1 MSHTIPPT
9 IDTEAIVQLQSPR
22 GPILALTD
30 SQLPENVLEAL
41 QENTGNGDTR
51 AAIAMARLT
60 GMTTTIRRTTQT
72 TVKAADV
79 FRK

>member
-1 MSHTIPPT
+1 MAHLIPPT

-22 GPILALTD
+22 GPVLEMSDA
-30 SQLPENVLEAL
+30 QLPESVRADLA
-41 QENTGNGDTR
+41 ENTGAGDTR

-60 GMTTTIRRTTQT
+60 GLNTTIRRTTQT
-72 TVKAADV
+72 TVKAADI